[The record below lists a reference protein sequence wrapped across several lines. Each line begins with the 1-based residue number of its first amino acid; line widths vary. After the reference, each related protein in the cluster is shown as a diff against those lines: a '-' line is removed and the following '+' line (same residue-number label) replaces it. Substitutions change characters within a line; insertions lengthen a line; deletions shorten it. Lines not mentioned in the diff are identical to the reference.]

1 MPGRVGARIARRV
14 ETRALVVRSVA
25 YGESDVIA
33 TLLTEQEGKI
43 AAIVRGAR
51 KGSRRVAGALEPLHT
66 IAATY
71 EDKGSELVTMK
82 EARVI
87 KPRTNL
93 LRHLESMEAAGTML
107 RWARHVFP
115 PRTPEPAAFATLIET
130 LDALDGSAAGGTSRT
145 PDDGSAAGGTSRTP
159 DDGSAAGGTP
169 APITPMVELARAGLR
184 LLADIG
190 WGIELERCVQCGARC
205 PEDASAQIDA
215 QKGGIVCR
223 KCGGARVLLR
233 APARRAAIV
242 ALSKPSDATIEPHAR
257 ALIELVESVM
267 AAHTGY
273 T

>member
-1 MPGRVGARIARRV
+1 M

-130 LDALDGSAAGGTSRT
+130 LDVL
-145 PDDGSAAGGTSRTP
+145 
-159 DDGSAAGGTP
+159 DGSAAGGTP

>member
-1 MPGRVGARIARRV
+1 V
-14 ETRALVVRSVA
+14 ETHALVVRSVA
-25 YGESDVIA
+25 YGEGDVIA
-33 TLLTEQEGKI
+33 TLLTEQEGKV

-51 KGSRRVAGALEPLHT
+51 KGSRRVSGALEPLHT
-66 IAATY
+66 IEAIY

-93 LRHLESMEAAGTML
+93 MRHLEAMEAAGTML
-107 RWARHVFP
+107 RWARHMFP

-130 LDALDGSAAGGTSRT
+130 LDALDA
-145 PDDGSAAGGTSRTP
+145 PDLDGVL
-159 DDGSAAGGTP
+159 
-169 APITPMVELARAGLR
+169 PMVELARAGLR
-184 LLADIG
+184 LLVDVG

-205 PEDASAQIDA
+205 PADASAQVDA

-233 APARRAAIV
+233 APARRAAIA
-242 ALSKPSDATIEPHAR
+242 ALSEPGGEAGVSIAPHAR

>member
-1 MPGRVGARIARRV
+1 M
-14 ETRALVVRSVA
+14 ETHALVVRSVA
-25 YGESDVIA
+25 YGEGDVIA
-33 TLLTEQEGKI
+33 TLLTEQEGKV

-51 KGSRRVAGALEPLHT
+51 KGSRRVSGALEPLHT

-87 KPRTNL
+87 RPRTNL
-93 LRHLESMEAAGTML
+93 MRHLEAMEAAGTML
-107 RWARHVFP
+107 RWARHMFP

-130 LDALDGSAAGGTSRT
+130 LDALDA
-145 PDDGSAAGGTSRTP
+145 PDIGVP
-159 DDGSAAGGTP
+159 
-169 APITPMVELARAGLR
+169 PMVELARAGLR
-184 LLADIG
+184 LLADVG

-205 PEDASAQIDA
+205 PADASAQIDA

-242 ALSKPSDATIEPHAR
+242 ALSEPLESRSEDSRFSIAPHAQ

-273 T
+273 A

>member
-1 MPGRVGARIARRV
+1 V

-145 PDDGSAAGGTSRTP
+145 PDDGSAAGGT
-159 DDGSAAGGTP
+159 P

>member
-1 MPGRVGARIARRV
+1 M

-145 PDDGSAAGGTSRTP
+145 PDDGSAAGGT
-159 DDGSAAGGTP
+159 P

>member
-1 MPGRVGARIARRV
+1 V
-14 ETRALVVRSVA
+14 ETHALVVRSVA

-66 IAATY
+66 ITATY

-130 LDALDGSAAGGTSRT
+130 LDALDGSAAGGTSGT
-145 PDDGSAAGGTSRTP
+145 PDDGSAAGGISQ
-159 DDGSAAGGTP
+159 
-169 APITPMVELARAGLR
+169 PITPMVELARAGLR

-242 ALSKPSDATIEPHAR
+242 ALSKPSDASTEPHAR